1 MNAARRLLLS
11 MNVLNLPDGKTAS
24 DMKRSESHGGVEE
37 TEKEASNEEKTEKE
51 GGTMRAKSEGE
62 VESQSQ
68 SRGQGQVPEQ
78 QEKEGAM
85 GRTRWKT
92 PDRRITALRRD
103 AQESGAAY
111 ERNKAK
117 WRSEDQEV
125 WWASKKSDS

>member
-11 MNVLNLPDGKTAS
+11 MNVLNLPDGKAAS

-37 TEKEASNEEKTEKE
+37 TEKEASSEEKAEKAD
-51 GGTMRAKSEGE
+51 GSRVKSEGE

-68 SRGQGQVPEQ
+68 SQGQAQVTEQ